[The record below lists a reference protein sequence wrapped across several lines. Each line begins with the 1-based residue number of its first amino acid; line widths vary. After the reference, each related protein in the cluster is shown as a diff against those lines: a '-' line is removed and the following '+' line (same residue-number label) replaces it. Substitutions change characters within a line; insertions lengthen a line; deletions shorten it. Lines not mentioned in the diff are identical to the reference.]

1 MEVIEAR
8 ELEHLV
14 RETFPQ
20 KRLFSAERE
29 LGIKPSSRPAI
40 AFVHGGCDP
49 LLDRQFEDWLRG
61 APVFVA
67 AHQLLNRLCRAG
79 ALAPGE
85 YALTRPVDSLADRRG
100 LQASF
105 PRPFLQR

>member
-1 MEVIEAR
+1 VEVIEAR

-49 LLDRQFEDWLRG
+49 LLERQFEDWLDG
-61 APVFVA
+61 SAAFVA
-67 AHQLLNRLCRAG
+67 MYQLLNRLCRAG
-79 ALAPGE
+79 ALKPGD
-85 YALTRPVDSLADRRG
+85 YAIRRRE
-100 LQASF
+100 S
-105 PRPFLQR
+105 

>member
-1 MEVIEAR
+1 MEVIEAL

-14 RETFPQ
+14 RETFPR

-49 LLDRQFEDWLRG
+49 LLDRQFEDWLDG
-61 APVFVA
+61 SAAFVA
-67 AHQLLNRLCRAG
+67 MYQLLNRLCRAG
-79 ALAPGE
+79 ALKPGD
-85 YALTRPVDSLADRRG
+85 YAIRRRE
-100 LQASF
+100 S
-105 PRPFLQR
+105 

>member
-49 LLDRQFEDWLRG
+49 LLDRQFEDWLDG
-61 APVFVA
+61 SAAFVA
-67 AHQLLNRLCRAG
+67 MYQLLNRLCRAG
-79 ALAPGE
+79 ALKPGD
-85 YALTRPVDSLADRRG
+85 YAIRRRE
-100 LQASF
+100 S
-105 PRPFLQR
+105 

>member
-1 MEVIEAR
+1 MAVIEAR

-49 LLDRQFEDWLRG
+49 LLDRQFEDWLDG
-61 APVFVA
+61 SAAFVA
-67 AHQLLNRLCRAG
+67 MYQLLNRLCRAG
-79 ALAPGE
+79 ALKPGD
-85 YALTRPVDSLADRRG
+85 YAIRRRE
-100 LQASF
+100 S
-105 PRPFLQR
+105 

>member
-49 LLDRQFEDWLRG
+49 LLDRQFEDWLDG
-61 APVFVA
+61 SAVFVA
-67 AHQLLNRLCRAG
+67 MYQLLNRLCRAG
-79 ALAPGE
+79 ALKPGD
-85 YALTRPVDSLADRRG
+85 YAIRRRE
-100 LQASF
+100 S
-105 PRPFLQR
+105 

>member
-1 MEVIEAR
+1 VEVIEAR

-40 AFVHGGCDP
+40 VFVHGGCDP
-49 LLDRQFEDWLRG
+49 LLDRQFEDWLG
-61 APVFVA
+61 GSAAFVA
-67 AHQLLNRLCRAG
+67 MYQLLNRLCRVG
-79 ALAPGE
+79 ALKPGD
-85 YALTRPVDSLADRRG
+85 YAIRRRE
-100 LQASF
+100 L
-105 PRPFLQR
+105 